1 MPLEQKT
8 IITAIKEAKEKSK
21 KRNFTQSVEL
31 ILNLKDI
38 DMKSPEGR
46 IQERIELPHPSPE
59 KPNKICVIATGEL
72 ALKAKRAK
80 ADLVIGNDELAG
92 LAGRKKELRK
102 IANDYNFFMAE
113 APLMSRVGKTLGPA
127 LGPRGKMPVPV
138 PPTADI
144 SGLIKRYRKMVFV
157 RMRNQP
163 VIRCRVGTESM
174 KEEEIAENVQTVL
187 KTIEGK
193 LKRGT
198 KNIKT
203 VYLKTSMGTPV
214 KIT

>member
-1 MPLEQKT
+1 MPLDQKT

>member
-21 KRNFTQSVEL
+21 KRNFTQSIEL

-203 VYLKTSMGTPV
+203 VYLKTSMGTSV